1 MSEAK
6 LKDDVRFGEALV
18 KLDFCSSD
26 AVRRAR
32 TQQSMLWKQ
41 GKFRRLCNFLFD
53 ARAVTHEEAERAFEE
68 IGKLYRFCP
77 QCSQRLGLR
86 PEQVGATISCGRC
99 GNKFPAKDFKAE
111 PAPRREQAAP
121 AQAVAG
127 AGGPRPARDAAEQL
141 TGEQAPPAE
150 PKVSRRTM
158 QVVRGSRQLPQ
169 DIDWDSLKEVEGYAI
184 LGILGEGGMGRVY
197 KAKHGFTERIVALKV
212 MKPEEEIAAGGSES
226 ADYVGR
232 FMREVKIAARLDHPN
247 IVRLY
252 DAGEW
257 RGLRYMAME
266 YVAGQDLW
274 SIIED
279 KGPVSPDMAARI
291 LREMA
296 SALDYASE
304 FGLVHR
310 DIKPMNILI
319 SLDGVSKLTDLGLA
333 KAQVGSSALLTRVG
347 QTFGT
352 LAFMSPEQL
361 EDAHSVDVR
370 SDIFSL
376 GGTIYIAVTGQLPFA
391 GQNEMDMIRR
401 ITQMDVEPPRKK
413 RRGISRALSNVIVRM
428 LEKDPARRYRSAGE
442 LFQALKSV

>member
-6 LKDDVRFGEALV
+6 LKDDARFGEALV
-18 KLDFCSSD
+18 RLGFSSED
-26 AVRRAR
+26 AVRRASA
-32 TQQSMLWKQ
+32 QQSMLWKR

-53 ARAVTHEEAERAFEE
+53 TGAVTREQAERAFED

-77 QCSQRLGLR
+77 NCSQRLGLR
-86 PEQVGATISCGRC
+86 PEQVGASISCGRC
-99 GNKFPAKDFKAE
+99 GNRFQATDFKAAPLQ
-111 PAPRREQAAP
+111 PAE
-121 AQAVAG
+121 
-127 AGGPRPARDAAEQL
+127 
-141 TGEQAPPAE
+141 APPDE
-150 PKVSRRTM
+150 PKVSRHTM
-158 QVVRGSRQLPQ
+158 QMARGTQGLPKG
-169 DIDWDSLKEVEGYAI
+169 IDWDSLSEVAGYTI

-197 KAKHGFTERIVALKV
+197 KARHGFTERTVAVKV
-212 MKPEEEIAAGGSES
+212 MKPEEEIAAEGDGSE
-226 ADYVGR
+226 DFVGR

-266 YVAGQDLW
+266 FVAGQDLW
-274 SIIED
+274 SIIEE
-279 KGPVSPDMAARI
+279 KGPIAMEMAARI

-296 SALDYASE
+296 SALDYASR

-310 DIKPMNILI
+310 DIKPMNILV
-319 SLDGVSKLTDLGLA
+319 SHEGVSKLTDLGLA
-333 KAQVGSSALLTRVG
+333 KAQVGSSALLTKVG

-361 EDAHSVDVR
+361 EDAHGVDAR

-376 GGTIYIAVTGQLPFA
+376 GATMYIAITGELPFA

-401 ITQMDVEPPRKK
+401 ITQVEVTPPRKK
-413 RRGISRALSNVIVRM
+413 RRGVPRALSNVVTRM
-428 LEKDPARRYRSAGE
+428 LEKDPARRYRSAAE
-442 LFQALKSV
+442 LSHALKSV